1 MQAPPLSPLPPLKGP
16 STPVAPPHIDPQR
29 LRAIFTSST
38 SATELL
44 PALLA
49 IWRQQFHVLDAAI
62 ASTPVEANATTHIK
76 PWLADGHHLPVEI
89 LTLMRSAAQSA
100 ISQRYIWQTVI
111 PLLPHLRLLAIP
123 VSDNTTTH
131 TAWCFIVPEV
141 VLNREWCLAAELFV
155 SLYETWV
162 HQNAAVSTEAIADSS
177 SATNDHGATLLA
189 QLLDLTAQLE
199 SAGSVD
205 RAAQQLLSACAISL
219 RYQPL
224 AISIIGG
231 QTWWSEE
238 PENQLD
244 SSARHLLRTV
254 VAEATLRGEPSAWP
268 TWQEG
273 NNIGLLLHKQLQAAT
288 NYQQIVT
295 VPLNDAQLSVVA
307 VLVLAVDPPLTP
319 ADTEQHTWWNLL
331 SLRLGSTLRLLQ
343 QSGQSSLSS
352 MASQFSSLVS
362 WRWGW
367 LAVVLLLI
375 ASTLPYPHTI
385 TCPCEVQPTVRRFI
399 TAPFPGILAEALV
412 EPGQL
417 VTRGQVLARM
427 DSRENQLAL
436 AKLAA
441 ETAKVQVE
449 RDAFIGRRETAQAE
463 ASRFELERLEA
474 ERSLLE
480 RRSHDLEIRSPID
493 GMVVSGELKRV
504 AGVPLTIG
512 QTLFEIAPLD
522 RMVYEL
528 RISGDDVSYVS
539 IGQSVNTVLDAYPA
553 TTFTGQ
559 LAKIQPR
566 AEKTDT
572 SYAFIG
578 QFEYP
583 NDHALLKPGMR
594 GHAKIDAGQKSLGWV
609 WFHKA
614 YYRLRHDLGL

>member
-1 MQAPPLSPLPPLKGP
+1 MP
-16 STPVAPPHIDPQR
+16 IDPVL
-29 LRAIFTSST
+29 LRAVFAGSRST
-38 SATELL
+38 SELF

-62 ASTPVEANATTHIK
+62 ASTSIEANATTQVK
-76 PWLADGHHLPVEI
+76 PWLADGPHLPAE
-89 LTLMRSAAQSA
+89 LLSLMRSAAQSA
-100 ISQRYIWQTVI
+100 IAQRYIWQTVI

-123 VSDNTTTH
+123 VSDSTTTQ

-141 VLNREWCLAAELFV
+141 VLSREWCLAAELFV

-162 HQNAAVSTEAIADSS
+162 HQHAAISTATAADSS
-177 SATNDHGATLLA
+177 STANDHSATLLA

-205 RAAQQLLSACAISL
+205 RAAQQLLSACRLSL

-238 PENQLD
+238 SNGQLD
-244 SSARHLLRTV
+244 PSARHLLHSV

-268 TWQEG
+268 AWRDGDTV
-273 NNIGLLLHKQLQAAT
+273 GLLIHQQLQST
-288 NYQQIVT
+288 TSYKQIVS
-295 VPLNDAQLSVVA
+295 VPLNDAQLSVAA

-319 ADTEQHTWWNLL
+319 ADTAQHTWWSLI

-343 QSGQSSLSS
+343 QSGRSRLTSI
-352 MASQFSSLVS
+352 ASQLTGLLS

-367 LAVVLLLI
+367 LAVALLLV

-385 TCPCEVQPTVRRFI
+385 SCPCEVQPTVRRFI

-417 VTRGQVLARM
+417 VTKGQLLARM

-463 ASRFELERLEA
+463 ASRYELDRLEA

-528 RISGDDVSYVS
+528 RIAGDDVSYVS
-539 IGQSVNTVLDAYPA
+539 TGQSVSTVLDAYPA

-559 LAKIQPR
+559 LARIQPR
-566 AEKTDT
+566 AEKTD
-572 SYAFIG
+572 SNYAFIG
-578 QFEYP
+578 QFEFP
-583 NDHALLKPGMR
+583 NDHSLLKPGMR

-614 YYRLRHDLGL
+614 YYRLRHDLGF